1 MLSTREEHENLP
13 MPWRVSSALAHGVS
27 SHTDNRCP
35 SADLFSDMLFT
46 FLCFL
51 LVILL
56 RNPKPIVEVLTHVTK
71 CNRAEGPQ
79 R

>member
-1 MLSTREEHENLP
+1 MFPTREEHENLL
-13 MPWRVSSALAHGVS
+13 MPWCVSSALAHGVS
-27 SHTDNRCP
+27 SHTDNRRP
-35 SADLFSDMLFT
+35 SADLFGDMLFT
-46 FLCFL
+46 FVCFL

-56 RNPKPIVEVLTHVTK
+56 RNRKPTVEVLTHVTK